1 MLSLSSNWVSG
12 EFEFADLVFFFNSGS
27 FTWSRLKSS
36 THQFPGKWYPILDPN
51 YLISIPS
58 PKLNGLKNISFTTAH
73 TYVSLYMAVP
83 PPHTPLIQATVDQLL
98 FLNANGFHLCHVN
111 TIIWGLRFKITLLMM
126 NLICTILS
134 RKNFSLH
141 IWSSAIKLFYL

>member
-27 FTWSRLKSS
+27 STWSRLKSS
-36 THQFPGKWYPILDPN
+36 THQFPGKWYQILDPN

-58 PKLNGLKNISFTTAH
+58 PKLNGVKNIPFTTAH

-83 PPHTPLIQATVDQLL
+83 PPPTPLIQATVDQLL

-126 NLICTILS
+126 NLICT
-134 RKNFSLH
+134 KNFSLH
-141 IWSSAIKLFYL
+141 VWSSAIKLFYL

>member
-27 FTWSRLKSS
+27 STWSRLKSS

-83 PPHTPLIQATVDQLL
+83 SPPTPLIQATVDQLL

-111 TIIWGLRFKITLLMM
+111 TIIWDLWFKITLLMM